1 MFKLIFKKKEVKLE
15 EPTTTFSVDLKP
27 KIPNLPD
34 IKLIGDKTHLNIR
47 YPLIAPYSYAHI
59 FWSEK
64 NKELVYTI
72 EEPRLT
78 KHEKDTLGF
87 LEEGIKELINI
98 SFIGVKKGETIIKYL
113 EKNINVLLSEL
124 GIKVPKDSYLKLMY
138 YIYRDFVGLNKIES
152 FLCDYFIED
161 IECNGVDS
169 PVYIV
174 HRKYSNLRTNLTFRS
189 MKELGNL
196 VEKLA
201 QKCGKYISYASPLLD
216 GSLPDGSRVNATYS
230 TDVSS
235 KGPTFTIR
243 KFTKEPWT
251 PVQLMEMNTA
261 SPELLAFLWILVEYE
276 FNIMV
281 IGGTGS
287 GKTTFL
293 NAIAFF
299 IPPQAR
305 VVSIEDTRELALQH
319 KNWLPS
325 VARPGVGLTNLSGE
339 KYGEI
344 TLFDLLKESY
354 RQRPDYVIVGEVRG
368 KEAFVLFQGAAS
380 GHPSF
385 STMHAN
391 GVDTMIRRLETPPI
405 NLSASLVNS
414 LDAVCVMTQK
424 KVKGKE
430 VRKIKEVTEI
440 INVKEGIGNFTV
452 NTPFMWDPRTDKF
465 LFKTDSYIFNKIC
478 ERFGVTREKLN
489 REFVLRTRILL
500 ELFRRRVFGFK
511 EVHEVISGY
520 YKTPA
525 AVLRKLGI
533 IR

>member
-1 MFKLIFKKKEVKLE
+1 MFEKKEVKLE
-15 EPTTTFSVDLKP
+15 EPESIFSVDLKP
-27 KIPNLPD
+27 KIPLLPD
-34 IKLIGDKTHLNIR
+34 IKLIGDKTYLNVR

-59 FWSEK
+59 FWDEK
-64 NKELVYTI
+64 HKEIVYRI
-72 EEPRLT
+72 EEPKLT
-78 KHEKDTLGF
+78 KHEKDVLNF

-98 SFIGVKKGETIIKYL
+98 SFIGVKGGETVIKYL

-124 GIKVPKDSYLKLMY
+124 GVKVPKDSYLKLMY
-138 YIYRDFVGLNKIES
+138 YIYRDFVGLNEIEP

-161 IECNGVDS
+161 IECNGVGS
-169 PVYIV
+169 PIYIV
-174 HRKYSNLRTNLTFRS
+174 HRKYRNLRTNVDYTS
-189 MKELGNL
+189 MKKLSNL

-235 KGPTFTIR
+235 KGPTFTVR
-243 KFTKEPWT
+243 KFTKEPLT
-251 PVQLMEMNTA
+251 PVKLIELKTV

-276 FNIMV
+276 TNIMV

-287 GKTTFL
+287 GKTTLL
-293 NAIAFF
+293 NALAFF

-305 VVSIEDTRELALQH
+305 VVSIEDTRELSLQH

-325 VARPGVGLTNLSGE
+325 VARPGVGLTNLQGE
-339 KYGEI
+339 KYGEV

-368 KEAFVLFQGAAS
+368 QEAFVLFQGAAS

-385 STMHAN
+385 STMHASD
-391 GVDTMIRRLETPPI
+391 VDTMIRRLETPPI

-430 VRKIKEVTEI
+430 IRVIKELAEI
-440 INVKEGIGNFTV
+440 IDVKEGIGNFII
-452 NTPFMWDPRTDKF
+452 NSPFIWDPRTGNF
-465 LFKTDSYIFNKIC
+465 FFKTDSHLFNKIC
-478 ERFGVTREKLN
+478 GHYGITRQYLN
-489 REFVLRTRILL
+489 REFSLRTRLII
-500 ELFRRRVFGFK
+500 EIFKRKIFDFK
-511 EVHEVISGY
+511 EVHEIISGY
-520 YKTPA
+520 YKTPG
-525 AVLRKLGI
+525 AVLRKFGI
-533 IR
+533 VK